1 MPNAAAAAESPARC
15 WLGFAAFYMASFGA
29 LGVFMQFFPGWL
41 HEVAGLTESEVA
53 VVLAAQTIARTLLGT
68 WWAHLVDRRGDARPI
83 LVLLASLSV
92 GAFALFGASQDLVVL
107 WFVAFLFGSLYSPMY
122 PICDAAAMQAAARH
136 GFSFGRLR
144 VAGSATYLVV
154 IVAVGAALDRTGIAS
169 TYAILVVAMIA
180 MAGGALLLPQAPMR
194 DAAPAAAER
203 PPWTSLLRQRSLW
216 LVLGASALIQGSHA
230 TFYNLSTLHWGDHGI
245 DTSVASLV
253 WAEGI
258 LAEIVLF
265 WFARSAADKLRPT
278 TLMLIGG
285 AAAIVRWIVVG
296 ATTDV
301 ALLMATGWLH
311 ALSFGCT
318 YLGALRALDRRVPAP
333 LRATAQGLLGAATS
347 GVGMVVCGLVG
358 GFAYDFVA
366 GRAFFMMAGFAAAG
380 LLCAWKLR
388 ADMDHATAS
397 APTVSHNDAAR

>member
-1 MPNAAAAAESPARC
+1 MPNAAPTTARC

-41 HEVAGLTESEVA
+41 HEVAGLTEAEVA
-53 VVLAAQTIARTLLGT
+53 VVLSAQTIARTLLGT

-83 LVLLASLSV
+83 LVLLAAVSV
-92 GAFALFGASQDLVVL
+92 GAFALFGVSQDRAVL
-107 WFVAFLFGSLYSPMY
+107 WGVAFLFGSLYSPMY

-144 VAGSATYLVV
+144 VTGSATYLVV
-154 IVAVGAALDRTGIAS
+154 ILAVGATLDRVGIGP
-169 TYAILVVAMIA
+169 TYGILVVAIAA
-180 MAGGALLLPQAPMR
+180 MAASALLLPAAPMR
-194 DAAPAAAER
+194 DAAPAAVAVER
-203 PPWTSLLRQRSLW
+203 LPWTSLLRQKSLW

-230 TFYNLSTLHWGDHGI
+230 TFYNLSTMHWGDHGI
-245 DTSVASLV
+245 DKTTASLV

-265 WFARSAADKLRPT
+265 WCARGTADKLRPT

-285 AAAIVRWIVVG
+285 CAAIVRWAVVG

-301 ALLMATGWLH
+301 SLLLATGWLH

-358 GFAYDFVA
+358 GFAYDVVA

-397 APTVSHNDAAR
+397 APMVSHSDAAR

>member
-1 MPNAAAAAESPARC
+1 VPNAAAETPARC

-53 VVLAAQTIARTLLGT
+53 VVLSAQTIARTLLGT

-83 LVLLASLSV
+83 LVLLASVSV
-92 GAFALFGASQDLVVL
+92 GAFALFGASQNLVTL
-107 WFVAFLFGSLYSPMY
+107 WCVAFLFGSLYSPMY
-122 PICDAAAMQAAARH
+122 PICDAAAMAAAARH

-154 IVAVGAALDRTGIAS
+154 IVAVGAALDRHGIAP
-169 TYAILVVAMIA
+169 TYGILLVAMVA
-180 MAGGALLLPQAPMR
+180 MAVSALLLPTAPMR
-194 DAAPAAAER
+194 NAAPAAVAAAR
-203 PPWTSLLRQRSLW
+203 PPWTSLLRQKSLW

-245 DTSVASLV
+245 DASTASLV

-265 WFARSAADKLRPT
+265 WFARSADKLRPT

-285 AAAIVRWIVVG
+285 AAAIARWIVIG

-301 ALLMATGWLH
+301 GLLLATGWLH

-347 GVGMVVCGLVG
+347 GVGMVVCGLAG

-366 GRAFFMMAGFAAAG
+366 GRAFFIMAGFAAAG
-380 LLCAWKLR
+380 LMCAWKLR
-388 ADMDHATAS
+388 VDMDRATAS
-397 APTVSHNDAAR
+397 AVTASHNDAAK